1 MNSATSNAYE
11 GQREMFNEAN
21 LRASGVN
28 RVFSAG
34 IDTQRNL
41 SMNLGGIPDT
51 KVLALLKNPTNV
63 PVTLNIKT
71 GLLEATVFAHGPKGF
86 ITSQTIPILL
96 TGGNLQAL
104 MASLLKH
111 PYIQTRLIQL
121 SVDQEQAKVLQEQQA
136 REAVKAA
143 EEKSRKDAELQK
155 AQQEAQMAVQQAKQA
170 KLKAKE
176 IGSQY
181 DAKYKP
187 SLLSRFNPFAKKTGG
202 SRRRRSN
209 RRNTRRRY

>member
-1 MNSATSNAYE
+1 
-11 GQREMFNEAN
+11 
-21 LRASGVN
+21 
-28 RVFSAG
+28 
-34 IDTQRNL
+34 
-41 SMNLGGIPDT
+41 
-51 KVLALLKNPTNV
+51 
-63 PVTLNIKT
+63 
-71 GLLEATVFAHGPKGF
+71 
-86 ITSQTIPILL
+86 
-96 TGGNLQAL
+96 

-121 SVDQEQAKVLQEQQA
+121 SVDQAQAKVLQEQQA

-155 AQQEAQMAVQQAKQA
+155 VQQEAQMAVQQAKQA
-170 KLKAKE
+170 KQKAKE

-209 RRNTRRRY
+209 RRNTRRRH